1 MSGRLLE
8 VEAVSKSFG
17 GLKALQEVSFGVD
30 SGEVV
35 ALIGPNGAGKS
46 TLLNI
51 VNGFLKPSAGRVWVG
66 GKDVTG
72 LAVHRIARLG
82 VGRTFQK
89 IRVFKGLSVLDN
101 VRMAVHEPV
110 GAADMMF
117 RSSRI
122 MHLEREATLRA
133 RYLVEMVGLGDR
145 AEDRAVDLPYG
156 QQRLVEVAR
165 ALAGS
170 RQLLLL
176 DEPGAGM
183 NDEEM
188 DSLRALINRIRREF
202 AMTIL
207 VVEHNV
213 DFVLQLSDRIVVF
226 DHGVVIAS
234 GTPAQVMEDPKVI
247 EAYLGGKQHV

>member
-1 MSGRLLE
+1 MSARLLE
-8 VEAVSKSFG
+8 IEAVSKHFG
-17 GLKALQEVSFGVD
+17 GLKALQEVSFGVE

-51 VNGFLKPSAGRVWVG
+51 VNGFLKPTSGRVRVG
-66 GKDVTG
+66 GRDVTG
-72 LAVHRIARLG
+72 QAVHRIARLG

-101 VRMAVHEPV
+101 VRMAVRDPL
-110 GAADMMF
+110 GASDLLF

-122 MHLEREATLRA
+122 MHLEREATQRA
-133 RYLVEMVGLGDR
+133 EYLVDLVGLGER

-156 QQRLVEVAR
+156 QQRLVEIAR

-188 DSLRALINRIRREF
+188 GSLRALINRIRREF
-202 AMTIL
+202 ALTIL

-234 GTPAQVMEDPKVI
+234 GTPVEVIGDPKVI